1 MLLKTQFC
9 GNEGNRNQGEFILI
23 FSHRLSTTLPAI
35 CKENMHADIGDLKE
49 LYIMATHALL
59 LIFDKIYITIYHD
72 VLSRCNCL
80 VTVNQ
85 RNAVTNCAGSLHKW

>member
-1 MLLKTQFC
+1 METKGIITKENLS
-9 GNEGNRNQGEFILI
+9 
-23 FSHRLSTTLPAI
+23 SHRLSTTLPVI
-35 CKENMHADIGDLKE
+35 CKENLHADIADLKE